1 MSKLLRLLLAYL
13 HLGVDGETDPP
24 EQEAGTGDETLDDLL
39 DTVEPETTAIEPEK
53 VDAAAVKEARR
64 RLQEKEDELETE
76 RAARRAAESRA
87 AAIPTR
93 KDPLYEQE
101 EAELNAARAAGE
113 SLKVWQIESNRAMR
127 ANKQESTAALFEAR
141 DVADKTK
148 FDRLEATHPG
158 VYKRYSDK
166 VEKKVSEFRAQG
178 NLIPRSE
185 VLKWMIGEDALTG
198 TIQPKTKT
206 TKTDAPT
213 KVDRGRMPGTRSD
226 TSGKGSPSEREKRRE
241 RLRSTFI

>member
-1 MSKLLRLLLAYL
+1 MSRLLALLLDYL
-13 HLGVDGETDPP
+13 HLGAVDGEADPP
-24 EQEAGTGDETLDDLL
+24 EQEAEGTGDETLDDLL
-39 DTVEPETTAIEPEK
+39 ETVEPEAVAEPEK
-53 VDAAAVKEARR
+53 ESTALKEARR
-64 RLQEKEDELETE
+64 RLQEKEAEFENE

-87 AAIPTR
+87 AALPAR
-93 KDPLYEQE
+93 KDPLFEAE
-101 EAELNAARAAGE
+101 EAELATARAAGE

-158 VYKRYSDK
+158 VYKRYSAK
-166 VEKKVSEFRAQG
+166 VEQKVTEFRAQG

-185 VLKWMIGEDALTG
+185 VLKWMIGEDALSG

-226 TSGKGSPSEREKRRE
+226 TNGKGSPSEREKRRE